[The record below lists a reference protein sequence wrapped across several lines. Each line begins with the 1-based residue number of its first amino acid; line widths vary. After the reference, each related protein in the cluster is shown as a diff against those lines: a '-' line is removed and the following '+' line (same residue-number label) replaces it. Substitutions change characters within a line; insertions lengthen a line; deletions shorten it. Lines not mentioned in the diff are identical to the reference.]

1 MKDIDELYKEMLQS
15 SEITPPDGLWDKLSA
30 RLSVEASTTANA
42 DSSLSHTISSS
53 VEGGAKV
60 ATKIATWKVTAI
72 AVVVGASVA
81 TATII
86 SLGSDD
92 NNAVRQQMNK
102 ATETVLPLDIDTV
115 TTDIFSTSTLDNNK
129 VHKTNTEVYDN
140 GTLPIQPSEQPS
152 VDINNVATIIQ
163 DTSMQAVEQ
172 LSSDTNYAVDEN
184 KDPDTMVSTVVY
196 EEPAVQDL
204 VMKDTEMMLNIDSLK
219 NVLQEIRESVNIIIP
234 NIITPNYD
242 SYNDCWKIVGIED
255 YYNVHVVVA
264 TRTGMIIYENKRY
277 DNSWCPT
284 DIPDGTYFYA
294 ITIISHNY
302 HKKGVIEIRSK

>member
-1 MKDIDELYKEMLQS
+1 MMKDIDELYKDMLQN
-15 SEITPPDGLWDKLSA
+15 SEVTPPDSLWDKLSA
-30 RLSVEASTTANA
+30 RLSVESATANT
-42 DSSLSHTISSS
+42 DGSLSDTISSS
-53 VEGGAKV
+53 TKGLVKG
-60 ATKIATWKVTAI
+60 ATKIATWKVAAI
-72 AVVVGASVA
+72 AVAAGASVA

-86 SLGSDD
+86 SLTG
-92 NNAVRQQMNK
+92 NNDKNVQQQMNK
-102 ATETVLPLDIDTV
+102 AVEIILPANTVDTV
-115 TTDIFSTSTLDNNK
+115 STDIFSTSTSITSKTYTINDNVSDNK
-129 VHKTNTEVYDN
+129 
-140 GTLPIQPSEQPS
+140 TLHVQPS

-219 NVLQEIRESVNIIIP
+219 NVLQEIKDSVNIIIP

-255 YYNVHVVVA
+255 YYNVHVVIVS
-264 TRTGMIIYENKRY
+264 RSGMIIYENKRY

-284 DIPDGTYFYA
+284 DVPDGTYFYA

-302 HKKGVIEIRSK
+302 HKKGMVDIRTK

>member
-1 MKDIDELYKEMLQS
+1 MMKDIDELYKDMLQN
-15 SEITPPDGLWDKLSA
+15 SEVTPPDSLWDKLSA
-30 RLSVEASTTANA
+30 RLSVESATANT
-42 DSSLSHTISSS
+42 DGSLSDTISSS
-53 VEGGAKV
+53 TKGLVKD
-60 ATKIATWKVTAI
+60 ATKIATWKVAAI
-72 AVVVGASVA
+72 AVAAGASVA

-86 SLGSDD
+86 SLTG
-92 NNAVRQQMNK
+92 NNDKNVQQQMNK
-102 ATETVLPLDIDTV
+102 AVEIILPANTVDTV
-115 TTDIFSTSTLDNNK
+115 STDIFSTSTSITSKTYTINDNVSDNK
-129 VHKTNTEVYDN
+129 
-140 GTLPIQPSEQPS
+140 TLHVQPS

-219 NVLQEIRESVNIIIP
+219 NVLQEIKDSVNIIIP

-255 YYNVHVVVA
+255 YYNVHVVIVS
-264 TRTGMIIYENKRY
+264 RSGMIIYENKRY

-284 DIPDGTYFYA
+284 DVPDGTYFYA

-302 HKKGVIEIRSK
+302 HKKGVVDIRTK

>member
-1 MKDIDELYKEMLQS
+1 MKDIDELYKDMLQN
-15 SEITPPDGLWDKLSA
+15 SEVTPPDSLWDKLSA
-30 RLSVEASTTANA
+30 RLSVESATANT
-42 DSSLSHTISSS
+42 DGSLSDTISSS
-53 VEGGAKV
+53 TKGLVKD
-60 ATKIATWKVTAI
+60 ATKIATWKVAAI
-72 AVVVGASVA
+72 AVAAGASVA

-86 SLGSDD
+86 SLTG
-92 NNAVRQQMNK
+92 NNDKNVQQQMNK
-102 ATETVLPLDIDTV
+102 AVEIILPANTVDTV
-115 TTDIFSTSTLDNNK
+115 STDIFSTSTSITSKTYTINDNVSDNK
-129 VHKTNTEVYDN
+129 
-140 GTLPIQPSEQPS
+140 TLHVQPS

-219 NVLQEIRESVNIIIP
+219 NVLQEIKDSVNIIIP

-255 YYNVHVVVA
+255 YYNVHVVIVS
-264 TRTGMIIYENKRY
+264 RSGMIIYENKRY

-284 DIPDGTYFYA
+284 DVPDGTYFYA

-302 HKKGVIEIRSK
+302 HKKGVVDIRTK